1 MFIGNVR
8 NAFWEINEIWKTGYK
23 YFFKYGNYQQGFMVV
38 STILVTVYTITI
50 NVHYGERISIQ
61 SQMKDTEDAEQL
73 LELQAH
79 LDQIN
84 EEDVITEKHQ
94 TMWVSITLLMLLIEL
109 PNQLRIFD
117 FFSPFVRALE
127 ETVYDSG

>member
-1 MFIGNVR
+1 
-8 NAFWEINEIWKTGYK
+8 
-23 YFFKYGNYQQGFMVV
+23 MVV